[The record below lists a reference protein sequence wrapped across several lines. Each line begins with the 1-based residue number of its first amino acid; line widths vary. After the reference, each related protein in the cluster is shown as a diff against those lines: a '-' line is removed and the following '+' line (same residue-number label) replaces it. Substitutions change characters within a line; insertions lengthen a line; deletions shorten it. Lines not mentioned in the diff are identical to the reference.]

1 MNEINVN
8 AVNVNAVNFK
18 TGANPNSTTLLGK
31 TEIARKIFEISE
43 NGGGKIDV
51 CLMISSK
58 FGAIQELIDL
68 KDNAT
73 TKRTIKD
80 AIEWFLSQSSYE
92 VYGKKSKIK
101 PDIDPLKDLKDL
113 LIKPKLEELP
123 LIPLTTLEI
132 CLIETI
138 LKGSTAISQPG
149 LVNKVLKILG
159 KK

>member
-1 MNEINVN
+1 MTEINF
-8 AVNVNAVNFK
+8 NAVNFK

-43 NGGGKIDV
+43 NGGGILDV
-51 CLMISSK
+51 QQMISLN
-58 FGAIQELIDL
+58 FEAIQELRDL

-73 TKRTIKD
+73 TKQTIKD

-92 VYGKKSKIK
+92 VYSKNSKNSKII
-101 PDIDPLKDLKDL
+101 PESNPLKDLKKL
-113 LIKPKLEELP
+113 LIIPKSVKELP
-123 LIPLTTLEI
+123 LTPLTTLEI

-138 LKGSTAISQPG
+138 LKDSTAVSQPG
-149 LVNKVLKILG
+149 LINKVLKILG